1 MDGWGE
7 NSDSSRFIRKNER
20 RKMDTASLGNF
31 SNKFYHQGKQSGR
44 VVAEREHKGKVFPFK
59 DGNDCTMFIS

>member
-1 MDGWGE
+1 MNEMNTNDLTLALARTAITRRVSVEGWGE

-31 SNKFYHQGKQSGR
+31 FNESYHQGK
-44 VVAEREHKGKVFPFK
+44 
-59 DGNDCTMFIS
+59 